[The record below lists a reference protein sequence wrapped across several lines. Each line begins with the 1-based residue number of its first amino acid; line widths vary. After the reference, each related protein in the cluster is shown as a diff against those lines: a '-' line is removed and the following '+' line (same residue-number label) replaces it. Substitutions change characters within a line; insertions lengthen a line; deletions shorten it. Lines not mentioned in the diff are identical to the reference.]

1 MNFNIIFICCILLL
15 RVVTVVESGKRGRQ
29 GRSRG
34 QGPRGVLVGGKD
46 QSPRAQIDL
55 QHQYL
60 DGLQAVVLKR
70 QDEGPDVE
78 ATREDSADGGRLLG
92 ELGAQGG
99 HLRQHGVQGGLGEL
113 GAEGGHLRQHGVQG
127 GHLRQHGVQGGLGEL
142 GAQGGHLRQHGVQ
155 GGLGELGAQGD
166 HLRQHGVQGGL
177 GKLGAEGGHL
187 RQHGVQGGLGELGD
201 QGGHL
206 RQHGVQGGLGE
217 LGAEGGHLRQHGVQ
231 GGLGELGAEGGH
243 LRQYGVQGGH
253 LRQHGVQGGHLRQHG
268 VQGGHLRQHG
278 VQGGHLRQHGVQGG
292 HLRQHGVQGGHL
304 RQHDDKDLA
313 HPRQDS
319 VELSHGA
326 LKDQLQNLQVLLE
339 ESRRQEHHSREVYK
353 EMEYLH
359 QECSL
364 VIPEVGVLFQKEHS
378 KTEELRDLADAKAL
392 ELEALQNT
400 HRSLKREHGK
410 ANAKVKEWDQKTYDQ
425 VQARNQVVHKHNIL
439 QEELERQVK
448 AHKDL
453 VKSFRKVSK
462 ERKALRKHYGKK
474 LRRNN
479 NRVEQGNKHRS
490 LNGEMLEQVKDL
502 ENKLGE
508 KHSQYETLRGAH
520 NELKNELENLRR
532 IVKEGKKE
540 GFKLA
545 ESRRQ
550 ALHRYNSL
558 AKEHKKE
565 RKVYDKASRKYESLR
580 HDNYIREVSLDNLQA
595 MLDEKVREVEEHLQ
609 RLQNLE
615 ERYNEKNELL
625 DDHRV
630 REHKWLQGSAK
641 FKQEAIDL
649 NSQLKRYQ
657 SLTEERERELDRLH
671 TTLTQKD
678 EEIEFLTR
686 KVEATRLSV
695 ADTRQEHSECQ
706 QQYEHINLK
715 YRRALNRNDYLKSS
729 PH

>member
-92 ELGAQGG
+92 ELGA
-99 HLRQHGVQGGLGEL
+99 L
-113 GAEGGHLRQHGVQG
+113 G

-155 GGLGELGAQGD
+155 GGLGKLGAEGGHLRQYGVQGGLGELGAQGG

-187 RQHGVQGGLGELGD
+187 RQHGVQGGLGELGA

-231 GGLGELGAEGGH
+231 GGLGELGAQGGH
-243 LRQYGVQGGH
+243 LRQY
-253 LRQHGVQGGHLRQHG
+253 
-268 VQGGHLRQHG
+268 
-278 VQGGHLRQHGVQGG
+278 GVQGG

-353 EMEYLH
+353 EMEHLH

-462 ERKALRKHYGKK
+462 ERKALRKHYEKK

-479 NRVEQGNKHRS
+479 NRVEQRNKHRS

-595 MLDEKVREVEEHLQ
+595 MLDEKVGEVEEHLQ
-609 RLQNLE
+609 RLQILE

-630 REHKWLQGSAK
+630 REHKWLQGSSK